1 MKSVAI
7 GVHLRREDIEPLAT
21 AVPVGDLFLSAV
33 EVPGDQPLS
42 DRDFLVRIT
51 ATRARLLESATFIA
65 VRYGF
70 TFRSAMEASAKV
82 AMNLERW
89 RQLLETHRNRVE
101 LTLRVTAVGSKRP
114 NREEFSDGARY
125 LRALHAATRSAE
137 VDPAFRAAVDDL
149 IVPLC
154 VTSRWM
160 PRDEKTAEFA
170 ALIER
175 ERMSE
180 LAAVGAALK
189 KRSPHVP
196 FLLSAPWPLEVF
208 ADADHE

>member
-1 MKSVAI
+1 
-7 GVHLRREDIEPLAT
+7 
-21 AVPVGDLFLSAV
+21 
-33 EVPGDQPLS
+33 
-42 DRDFLVRIT
+42 
-51 ATRARLLESATFIA
+51 
-65 VRYGF
+65 
-70 TFRSAMEASAKV
+70 
-82 AMNLERW
+82 
-89 RQLLETHRNRVE
+89 
-101 LTLRVTAVGSKRP
+101 
-114 NREEFSDGARY
+114 
-125 LRALHAATRSAE
+125 
-137 VDPAFRAAVDDL
+137 VDDL